1 MTTNPCPRSDEL
13 LDALGRRFVGP
24 ELELHVESC
33 AECSEL
39 RLVAGALLDE
49 RVDAIAEAPVPSAAA
64 MWWRM
69 QVRRHEEAQARAR
82 RSLLVGQAATLLVAA
97 ALAASLLGADVAAGV
112 HRAVASI
119 QLGTPWLL
127 LLVATPLVATPIA
140 GWMALR
146 QK

>member
-1 MTTNPCPRSDEL
+1 MTANSCPRSEEL
-13 LDALGRRFVGP
+13 LDALGRRLVGP
-24 ELELHVESC
+24 ELAMHVDAC
-33 AECSEL
+33 ADCSEL

-82 RSLLVGQAATLLVAA
+82 RSLLIGQAATLAV
-97 ALAASLLGADVAAGV
+97 ALALAVSLLGADAAAGDR
-112 HRAVASI
+112 RAIASI

-127 LLVATPLVATPIA
+127 LLATWLVATPIA
-140 GWMALR
+140 GWVALR

>member
-1 MTTNPCPRSDEL
+1 MTCPRADEL
-13 LDALGRRFVGP
+13 LDALARGFVGP
-24 ELELHVESC
+24 ELAMHVDSC
-33 AECSEL
+33 ADCGEL

-49 RVDAIAEAPVPSAAA
+49 RVEAIAEAPVPSAAA

-82 RSLLVGQAATLLVAA
+82 RSLLIGQAATLAV
-97 ALAASLLGADVAAGV
+97 ALALVVSLLGADVAAGV
-112 HRAVASI
+112 RRAIASI

-127 LLVATPLVATPIA
+127 ALATWLLATPIA
-140 GWMALR
+140 GWVALR